1 MTQYSDFTGQIP
13 ETILQKTETYLSSN
27 IALFRP
33 SSYLGGIILEVND
46 YHMVIPSG
54 CPPDTFFNQKRIR
67 LDQRKIMAINPG
79 DTVTCL
85 DTTSTEP
92 YYSFLIKQDLIHKI
106 AREMGFYEN
115 VRFVD
120 NLNPFSGQLL
130 YVLKTFERECKR
142 SDHIALML
150 DSLEIQ
156 IAALLLRECK
166 TNMKKVFL
174 RVDDVDSYIRRAM
187 EYIRTYFS
195 SNITIEDICSEIHV
209 SPYHF
214 IRMFKKKVGLSPHRY
229 LMQVRIEKAMELL
242 NSRCYT
248 NAEIASVC
256 GFASIP
262 HFSSTF
268 KEITGISPEGYKNQ

>member
-1 MTQYSDFTGQIP
+1 MTQYSDFTDQIP
-13 ETILQKTETYLSSN
+13 ETILKKTETYLGSN

-33 SSYLGGIILEVND
+33 SSYIGGIMLEVND

-54 CPPDTFFNQKRIR
+54 SVPDTFFNKKRIR

-79 DTVTCL
+79 DTVTCSA
-85 DTTSTEP
+85 TASTEP

-106 AREMGFYEN
+106 AREMGFN
-115 VRFVD
+115 GNIRFVD

-142 SDHIALML
+142 PDNFTLML
-150 DSLEIQ
+150 DSLEIH
-156 IAALLLRECK
+156 IAALLLRECR
-166 TNMKKVFL
+166 TNMKKFFIP
-174 RVDDVDSYIRRAM
+174 VDDVDSYIRRAI

-214 IRMFKKKVGLSPHRY
+214 IRMFKQKVGLSPHRY

-256 GFASIP
+256 GFTSIP
-262 HFSSTF
+262 HFSATF
-268 KEITGISPEGYKNQ
+268 KEITGISPECYKNQ